1 MKRTAVAF
9 LTVVSVAS
17 LAATIPSAVSAAE
30 PPADRVFALYFHR
43 TERCPTCQTMGKY
56 SEEAVKKGFAK
67 EVKAGTV
74 AFYYIDYQNRK
85 NAALK
90 KGYKITDPALIVAK
104 IVGNKVKEFKDLED
118 IWEKVDEK
126 EAFLKYV
133 RENVTAYRK

>member
-1 MKRTAVAF
+1 MKRTTAII
-9 LTVVSVAS
+9 LTVLFVAS
-17 LAATIPSAVSAAE
+17 LAATVPTALAAE
-30 PPADRVFALYFHR
+30 APADRVIAIYFHR
-43 TERCPTCQTMGKY
+43 TQRCPTCQTMGKY

-67 EVKAGTV
+67 EVKDGTV

-85 NAALK
+85 NAAVK

-104 IVGNKVKEFKDLED
+104 IVAGKVKEYKDLED
-118 IWEKVDEK
+118 IWDKVDDK

>member
-1 MKRTAVAF
+1 MRFVPAV
-9 LTVVSVAS
+9 LTIVFVAS
-17 LAATIPSAVSAAE
+17 IAATIPNAALAAE
-30 PPADRVFALYFHR
+30 APADRVIAMYFHR

-56 SEEAVKKGFAK
+56 AEEAVKKGFAK

-85 NAALK
+85 NASLK

-118 IWEKVDEK
+118 IWTKVDDK

>member
-1 MKRTAVAF
+1 MKRTTAII
-9 LTVVSVAS
+9 LTVLFVAS
-17 LAATIPSAVSAAE
+17 LAATVPTALAAE
-30 PPADRVFALYFHR
+30 APADRVIAIYFHR

-67 EVKAGTV
+67 EVKDGTV

-85 NAALK
+85 NAAVK

-104 IVGNKVKEFKDLED
+104 IVAGKVKEYKDLED
-118 IWEKVDEK
+118 IWDKVDDK